1 MASESFKY
9 IVFIALI
16 LVILSSLLAFA
27 ANADFFLQN
36 IVWFVLIA
44 AFFYWTWRWDVVI
57 TLKEYERA
65 VIYRFGKVNR
75 VGGPGWAFIVP
86 PLENFD
92 LVDLR
97 VQTIDIP
104 KQDVIT
110 KDSIELKVD
119 AVIYLRVMKDPQS
132 VKNVVV
138 EVQDY
143 RHAVKDYVISSLRDV
158 VGTMNLA
165 SVIANIDEINNELTR
180 LLEKIS
186 KGWGIS
192 VDGVQLKD
200 VDIPRIVI
208 DAMHEEKAAVQ
219 EKLARIEKAYAH
231 KAEIDAVK
239 EASADMSDKAL
250 SYYYLKALEE
260 LSKGKSTKLVFP
272 MEFSRLAESI
282 SGNLSSSLLPDN
294 STANKYKG
302 LLEQYVN
309 KAVGKAKKKEG
320 KKTIELEED

>member
-9 IVFIALI
+9 VVFIALV
-16 LVILSSLLAFA
+16 LVILSSLIAFA
-27 ANADFFLQN
+27 ANINFFLKYLP
-36 IVWFVLIA
+36 FLILLA
-44 AFFYWTWRWDVVI
+44 AFLYWTWRWDVVI
-57 TLKEYERA
+57 TLKEFERA
-65 VIYRFGKVNR
+65 VIYRFGKINR
-75 VGGPGWAFIVP
+75 VGGPGWAFILP
-86 PLENFD
+86 PIETFD

-119 AVIYLRVMKDPQS
+119 AVIYLRVKKDTKS
-132 VKNVVV
+132 VTSVVV
-138 EVQDY
+138 EVEDY
-143 RHAVKDYVISSLRDV
+143 KHAVKNYVISSLRDV
-158 VGTMNLA
+158 IGTMNLA

-186 KGWGIS
+186 EGWGIS

-208 DAMHEEKAAVQ
+208 DAMHAEKAAVQ

-239 EASADMSDKAL
+239 EASEGLTDRAL
-250 SYYYLKALEE
+250 SYYYMKALEE
-260 LSKGKSTKLVFP
+260 LSRGKSTKFIFP
-272 MEFSRLAESI
+272 MEFSRLAESVSGKLSQSSISEGSI
-282 SGNLSSSLLPDN
+282 SG
-294 STANKYKG
+294 KYEEI
-302 LLEQYVN
+302 L
-309 KAVGKAKKKEG
+309 KAYINNAVSEAKKKEG
-320 KKTIELEED
+320 KNKIKLDD